1 MARKKIPI
9 DLAKVEQLA
18 SICGTQE
25 EIASALGISVDTLS
39 RRTKDSA
46 DFAEV
51 FRRGKLK
58 GNLHAKSKL
67 RAAINKGEAWAIK
80 LYLAT
85 QCEGWSEKSQLELT
99 GKNGG
104 PIETKENKELTGA
117 ELKAELAR
125 RGLPTDILEE

>member
-1 MARKKIPI
+1 MAGKKIPI

-25 EIASALGISVDTLS
+25 EIAAALGISVDTLS

-51 FRRGKLK
+51 LRRGKLK

-67 RAAINKGEAWAIK
+67 RAAIDKGEAWAIK

-85 QCEGWSEKSQLELT
+85 QCEGWSEKNRIELT
-99 GKNGG
+99 GKEGT
-104 PIETKENKELTGA
+104 PIEIKRLNDLTDD
-117 ELKAELAR
+117 ELKAIIS
-125 RGLPTDILEE
+125 GK